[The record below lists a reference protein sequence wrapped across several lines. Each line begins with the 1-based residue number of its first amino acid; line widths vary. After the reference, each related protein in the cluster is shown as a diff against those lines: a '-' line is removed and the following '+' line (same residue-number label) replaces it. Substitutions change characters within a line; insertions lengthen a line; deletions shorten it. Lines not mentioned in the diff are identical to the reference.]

1 MNLTTEERDAL
12 LAADLRNV
20 TEKVAAGA
28 VLSSRERDL
37 IAKSTKPDV
46 EREKSNGGDFPSPI
60 PRENWPQYAPSL
72 DELAG
77 ILGKSERAWRT
88 YSKRPGFPGKI
99 VGLGYDVAAVSAW
112 AVENIKQ
119 QATGDL
125 AAEKI
130 AKTKLEVEL
139 LELKVAREKRLSVLR
154 SEVDELHGRMGMK
167 LRSMLYACLVSEM
180 PPKCAGF
187 DALALRQYGQ
197 SLADEIVR
205 TLQRDVDQWSES

>member
-1 MNLTTEERDAL
+1 MTTTDEPTQPTHATSLDVLSAILGTTER
-12 LAADLRNV
+12 
-20 TEKVAAGA
+20 
-28 VLSSRERDL
+28 
-37 IAKSTKPDV
+37 
-46 EREKSNGGDFPSPI
+46 
-60 PRENWPQYAPSL
+60 Q
-72 DELAG
+72 
-77 ILGKSERAWRT
+77 WRS
-88 YSKRPGFPGKI
+88 YSKRNTFPPKI
-99 VGLGYDVAAVSAW
+99 PGLGYEVAACAAW
-112 AVENIKQ
+112 KAENVKPQ
-119 QATGDL
+119 SQGDL